1 MSSVNLLNNLENQVP
16 SLQAPAPVAS
26 KKRKEASSES
36 PSSMSA
42 ILDRMR
48 KQNSKAPL
56 SSASSLQNSVSSPRS
71 FTLKRKK
78 EKSVSADKENSSPV
92 PGSPM
97 DYHYED
103 FYEEANDQLLSK
115 VFRAAKGKEFQTIGP
130 ADSRKDAEIL
140 QTHYGQLTEK
150 RKKSLARPS
159 PVKAGADTSIEILSD
174 GYKVSRKDST
184 RTYKVHE
191 SKAEGKAAK
200 WSFFPHT
207 GDGFVTV
214 AGSELEDH
222 VRTYKRESPKDVKFL
237 KYLELRVGSGSRPSE
252 SPSPVS
258 DSTSSSSTSLSKKPS
273 IFSFR

>member
-1 MSSVNLLNNLENQVP
+1 MSSVSLSSNLENQVP
-16 SLQAPAPVAS
+16 SLPAPAPVAS

-48 KQNSKAPL
+48 KQNSKVPL
-56 SSASSLQNSVSSPRS
+56 SPASSLQNSSPRS

-92 PGSPM
+92 PGLPL

-115 VFRAAKGKEFQTIGP
+115 VFRSVKGKEFQTIGP

-140 QTHYGQLTEK
+140 QTHYGKLSEK
-150 RKKSLARPS
+150 RKKSLAKPS
-159 PVKAGADTSIEILSD
+159 PVKAGADVSIELLSD
-174 GYKVSRKDST
+174 GYKVSRKDSA

-191 SKAEGKAAK
+191 NKAEGKAAK
-200 WSFFPHT
+200 LSFFPHT

-222 VRTYKRESPKDVKFL
+222 VRTYKKESPRDVKFL

-273 IFSFR
+273 MLSFR